1 MAATDAPATPVKRVL
16 VAAGLIRGRAGGP
29 NADRFLI
36 TQRLADAHLANAWEF
51 PGGKVE
57 LGEAPPDALVRE
69 IHEELGVRIA
79 VGDIY
84 AVGHH
89 VYPVKEVV
97 LLVYEAQVVEGEPAC
112 LGVADFRWMSRAEV
126 AELPFPP
133 ADAPVVDRLRR
144 DVEAGRC

>member
-1 MAATDAPATPVKRVL
+1 MASRPEQPVGRVL
-16 VAAGLIRGRAGGP
+16 VAAGLIRGRSGTP

-36 TQRLADAHLANAWEF
+36 SRRKADAHLANAWEF

-57 LGEAPPDALVRE
+57 RGESPPDALARE
-69 IHEELGVRIA
+69 IHEELGVQVA

-97 LLVYEAQVVEGEPAC
+97 LLVYEARVVAGEPRC
-112 LGVADFRWMSRAEV
+112 LGVAAFEWMSLAQV
-126 AELPFPP
+126 AALPLPP
-133 ADAPVVDRLRR
+133 ADRPVVDRLRR
-144 DVEAGRC
+144 DLAQRAPA